1 MIKNSTLAASC
12 AICLLVAATA
22 LAGVFDPGLYDGC
35 ACAATREAFL
45 GQDLVSLIVLAF
57 FAPSVLASRR
67 SSVRGAIMS
76 LGCLSYY
83 IYCYGYYAFG
93 LADTPLYLAYLAI
106 LGASAYAFIFIAAA
120 CAPSK
125 ILAAAGPRMPRVA
138 ISAFLIFAAAF
149 TGIAVELP
157 PLIGSA
163 FAWRA
168 AGMKSASAFIVTD
181 LAILFP
187 GMIIAACL
195 ALRRRIEGLFFSG
208 VLLVKTVTLM
218 PAIVAADLINLAGRG
233 ELLDPSFDIV
243 ATVFFAASLIL
254 SIIYFR
260 SLPRAAADRGAAPS
274 Y

>member
-1 MIKNSTLAASC
+1 MIKNSTMAASC

-22 LAGVFDPGLYDGC
+22 LAGVLVPGLYEGC

-57 FAPSVLASRR
+57 FAPALVAAKR
-67 SSVRGAIMS
+67 SSLRGVVMS

-120 CAPSK
+120 CAPSR
-125 ILAAAGPRMPRVA
+125 ILAAASPRMPRIAV
-138 ISAFLIFAAAF
+138 SSFLIFAAAF
-149 TGIAVELP
+149 TALAIELP
-157 PLIGSA
+157 PLLGSA
-163 FAWRA
+163 FAWKA

-187 GMIIAACL
+187 GMVIAAIL
-195 ALRRRIEGLFFSG
+195 ALRRRSEGLFFSG

-233 ELLDPSFDIV
+233 ALLDPSFDVI

-254 SIIYFR
+254 SVVYFR

-274 Y
+274 S